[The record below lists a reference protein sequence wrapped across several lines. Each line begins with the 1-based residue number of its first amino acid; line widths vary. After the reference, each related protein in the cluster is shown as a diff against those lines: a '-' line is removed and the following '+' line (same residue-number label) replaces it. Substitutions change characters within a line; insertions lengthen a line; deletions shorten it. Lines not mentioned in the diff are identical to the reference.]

1 MLTPCLLP
9 GWTCGR
15 CHQGARLA
23 SILALRDICAGGGTL
38 GGRPPGGPPQWADV
52 HGLRRG
58 PDGPHRLGFD
68 TVCTEAGELGSHM
81 GPCDPTWREHEF
93 YFGVWVQVFALLV
106 ARWPTVCVDLH
117 YLFGGVNLGNGRKL
131 ESLALRNMAWSF
143 DSPRVDY
150 PRSCPQH
157 FLRGPCQIQVVLCRL
172 GDKANPFSCFLKP
185 HHSLQSLWSWLR
197 QECVFQVEMECWRTL
212 RILIDW
218 VDKKYRQDFHQ
229 LPVISVAGQPYISW
243 DSVTVYGN
251 KTTSTVFLPFFKNC
265 SEAENLQKFLGL
277 MHLIRFF
284 NFIKF

>member
-93 YFGVWVQVFALLV
+93 FLGGLGPGFCTADCTLAHCVCGSSLLV
-106 ARWPTVCVDLH
+106 W
-117 YLFGGVNLGNGRKL
+117 GGEPLGNGRNL

-157 FLRGPCQIQVVLCRL
+157 FLRGAGQIQVVLCRL

-185 HHSLQSLWSWLR
+185 HHSLQSL
-197 QECVFQVEMECWRTL
+197 
-212 RILIDW
+212 
-218 VDKKYRQDFHQ
+218 
-229 LPVISVAGQPYISW
+229 
-243 DSVTVYGN
+243 
-251 KTTSTVFLPFFKNC
+251 
-265 SEAENLQKFLGL
+265 
-277 MHLIRFF
+277 
-284 NFIKF
+284 